1 MLSSSAKHTRL
12 KHKAGKRGKNKAS
25 RARQNAL
32 LVLKRVAE
40 GVSLSALQA
49 ELIAQLEDGRD
60 RALCHELVYGV
71 LRWQLKLDVLI
82 QLLLQKSLKQ
92 KDLDIQCILRLA
104 LYELLECRTPDYAV
118 INDAVLLVRHRRKHW
133 ASGLVNGVL
142 RNFLREREN
151 LLSKL
156 EDDVSLYSHPA
167 WMQQK
172 IRQDW
177 PEHWQQIL
185 LANNQQAPL
194 WLRVNALQST
204 RDAYIERLSE
214 INCETQT
221 HPFAGQAIKLMS
233 GVEVTALPGF
243 SQGVV
248 SVQDAGAQ
256 LTASVLL
263 PAAGQRVLDLCAAPG
278 GKTCHLL
285 ETSPQIKQLVAVDLS
300 ASRMVRVEENLRRL
314 QLNADCVVSDARAL
328 ASQYENGYFDCI
340 LIDAPCSASGVI
352 RRHPDIKSLRRET
365 DLEALCELQTEILA
379 NAWPL
384 LTLGGQLL
392 YITCSVFRQENQQQI
407 EHFLLDNTD
416 AEVLEL
422 DVDWGLSCA
431 VGRQLLPGNN
441 DADGF
446 YCCLLKKKAVK
457 AIDKNSQS

>member
-1 MLSSSAKHTRL
+1 MLSSSV
-12 KHKAGKRGKNKAS
+12 KRTSSKCKSVKCGKNQAG

-49 ELIAQLEDGRD
+49 ELIAQLEDSRD

-71 LRWQLKLDVLI
+71 LRWQLKLDALL
-82 QLLLQKSLKQ
+82 QLLLQKALKQ

-118 INDAVLLVRHRRKHW
+118 INDAVLLVRNCRKNW

-156 EDDVSLYSHPA
+156 EDEVALYSHPA

-172 IRQDW
+172 ISQDW

-194 WLRVNALQST
+194 WLRVNTLQST
-204 RDAYIERLSE
+204 RDAYIKRLSG
-214 INCETQT
+214 INCATQT

-233 GVEVTALPGF
+233 GVEVTTLPGF
-243 SQGVV
+243 SQGAV

-256 LTASVLL
+256 LAASLLL
-263 PAAGQRVLDLCAAPG
+263 PTAGQRVLDLCAAPG
-278 GKTCHLL
+278 GKSCHLL
-285 ETSPQIKQLVAVDLS
+285 ETSPQIKLLVTVELS
-300 ASRMVRVEENLRRL
+300 ASRMLRVEENLARL
-314 QLNADCVVSDARAL
+314 QLTADCVVSDARTL
-328 ASQYENGYFDCI
+328 ASQYENGYFDRI

-365 DLEALCELQTEILA
+365 DPDALCELQAEILA

-384 LTLGGQLL
+384 LAVGGQLL
-392 YITCSVFRQENQQQI
+392 YVTCSVFRQENQQQI
-407 EHFLLDNTD
+407 ERFLANNAD
-416 AEVLEL
+416 AKVLEL
-422 DVDWGLSCA
+422 DVEWGLSCS
-431 VGRQLLPGNN
+431 VGRQLLPGDN

-446 YCCLLKKKAVK
+446 YFCLLKKKER
-457 AIDKNSQS
+457 